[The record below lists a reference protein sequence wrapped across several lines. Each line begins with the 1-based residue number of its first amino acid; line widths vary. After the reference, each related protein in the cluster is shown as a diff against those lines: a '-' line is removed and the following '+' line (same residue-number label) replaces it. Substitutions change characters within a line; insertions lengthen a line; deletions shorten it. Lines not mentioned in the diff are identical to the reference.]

1 MMSAKIHFA
10 TEDDVP
16 SLGDIAIES
25 LRAAYRGMVPDEY
38 LDEDVYN
45 NRAPYWAKKVPL
57 QSANR
62 ATVIAVDALTG
73 EHLGFM
79 NCEIEDG
86 KDDTVHLE
94 NIHVRPHAQGR
105 GIGKFLMQ
113 QLCEWSR
120 AKGLK
125 RLTLHVLVENKRAIR
140 FYEGHGW
147 TCDGPLDGPTIRGQ
161 VVKGL
166 SYSFALEQ

>member
-1 MMSAKIHFA
+1 MSAKVHLA

-16 SLGDIAIES
+16 SLSVIGIEC
-25 LRAAYRGMVPDEY
+25 LRAMYRGIVPGGI
-38 LDEDVYN
+38 LDEN
-45 NRAPYWAKKVPL
+45 SP
-57 QSANR
+57 NR
-62 ATVIAVDALTG
+62 ATVIVVDALTG
-73 EHLGFM
+73 KHLCFM

-94 NIHVRPHAQGR
+94 DVHVLPHAQGR
-105 GIGKFLMQ
+105 GIGKFFMQ
-113 QLCEWSR
+113 HLCEWSR